1 MGVVTLVVVVVVVVA
16 GLIFIVDSADRE
28 RVKEA
33 LYELENVITSDE
45 MRGVPVEI
53 LANKQDLPS
62 TSITLLTILFREFP
76 ASNNLSVCY

>member
-1 MGVVTLVVVVVVVVA
+1 MGVVTLVVVVVVVA

-62 TSITLLTILFREFP
+62 TFIILLPILFP